1 MPEAAMTQR
10 NSSLLVAALLLPGLL
25 LFSTAA
31 RPQDEGGAD
40 VEAEVSMEV
49 EGDELDFSGAETE
62 VFDIDEYTQQ
72 ESTLQVSTQAGQA
85 KGIGKIHDAAKA
97 KSSISLTEEGSM
109 IMAPVVP
116 DYYVVQKGDTLF
128 YLSEYFFGDPE
139 MWPGIW
145 SLNPEITN
153 PNWIYPGQS
162 LLVSPTKQAV
172 EGGAGGGP
180 GEEPYASVLPQMA
193 FWKEGTQYVRP
204 LGFIDKDIEE
214 ETGKIIGSDEET
226 QYLDMF
232 HNVYVK
238 YKKGKAPMVGTKS
251 TVYEVVGK
259 VNDDEKR
266 KIKYGKLVRI
276 LGQVKITA
284 VDDDHHLAEAQIVDA
299 VRPIERNDLIGPID
313 YTFETKEP
321 VKGKLDLEG
330 KIIAPLEDVEY
341 SGQFDI
347 VFVNLGKED
356 GVLDGN
362 VFKVLRKRDPL
373 MESFNKKDK
382 SKYFPWEEIGKVM
395 VIETLKKTATCL
407 VTYSSRDLR
416 VGDKVELKRG
426 E

>member
-1 MPEAAMTQR
+1 MTRRKSFLQA
-10 NSSLLVAALLLPGLL
+10 AALLLPGLL
-25 LFSTAA
+25 LFSAAA
-31 RPQDEGGAD
+31 RTQDEAGAD

-49 EGDELDFSGAETE
+49 EGDELDFTGGETE
-62 VFDIDEYTQQ
+62 MFDIDDYTQQ
-72 ESTLQVSTQAGQA
+72 ESTLQISAQGGQS
-85 KGIGKIHDAAKA
+85 KGIGKIHEAAKA
-97 KSSISLTEEGSM
+97 KSSISLGEEGGM

-162 LLVSPTKQAV
+162 LLMAPTLETV
-172 EGGAGGGP
+172 EGGGAGGGP
-180 GEEPYASVLPQMA
+180 GEQPYAAVLPQMG

-232 HNVYVK
+232 HTVYVK
-238 YKKGKAPMVGTKS
+238 YKKGKAPKVGTKS
-251 TVYEVVGK
+251 TIYEVVGK

-276 LGQVKITA
+276 LGQVQIKA
-284 VDDDHHLAEAQIVDA
+284 VDDDHQLAEAQIVDA
-299 VRPIERNDLIGPID
+299 VRPIERNDLIGPIK

-330 KIIAPLEDVEY
+330 KIIAPLEDVEH

-347 VFVNLGKED
+347 VFVNLGEED
-356 GVLDGN
+356 GIVDGN
-362 VFKVLRKRDPL
+362 VLTVLRKRDAY
-373 MESFNKKDK
+373 MESYKKKDK
-382 SKYFPWEEIGKVM
+382 SKHFPWEEIGKIM
-395 VIETLKKTATCL
+395 IIETLKKTATCL
-407 VTYSSRDLR
+407 VTYSSRDIR
-416 VGDKVELKRG
+416 VGDKVELRRG